1 MHARTSAARTHA
13 RDAKR
18 ARTHAMLRA
27 EATAHGTRC
36 TRLRRQGVPGD
47 VEVPPLAGA
56 DAPPLPLAA
65 VGVAAGSACA
75 PLAAV
80 VLASVT
86 PAAAGTTGVPST
98 AAAAPGCRVEA
109 AVLPPDVALPS
120 LRLELAR
127 VLARDDMLTRVGA
140 RFRWWRFWTVGGRC
154 ECDHES
160 SGVFRAG
167 HTQHQ
172 QGRDVRRARLAGRG
186 KEARLGLPRR
196 VFSGSP

>member
-1 MHARTSAARTHA
+1 MA
-13 RDAKR
+13 
-18 ARTHAMLRA
+18 
-27 EATAHGTRC
+27 
-36 TRLRRQGVPGD
+36 RLRRQGVPGD
-47 VEVPPLAGA
+47 VEVPPLAGV

-80 VLASVT
+80 VLAAVT

-154 ECDHES
+154 ECEAAACF
-160 SGVFRAG
+160 VRA
-167 HTQHQ
+167 TRSTN
-172 QGRDVRRARLAGRG
+172 RDVTCGARAWQEGARRLD
-186 KEARLGLPRR
+186 
-196 VFSGSP
+196 